1 VVACQVVGGLP
12 AHGVPDDGE
21 AEADQPERDGA
32 LDRAAGAVAGLA
44 DAGELA
50 GLFEADL
57 DAPSGGVACDQLGGG
72 CVQVGGGQRQV
83 VAVGRAGWADLTGP
97 RLVVQLL

>member
-1 VVACQVVGGLP
+1 MP
-12 AHGVPDDGE
+12 RPWGVPDDRQAQA
-21 AEADQPERDGA
+21 AEPEGDSA
-32 LDRAAGAVAGLA
+32 LDRAPAAVAGLA

-57 DAPSGGVACDQLGGG
+57 DAPSGGVACDQLGAG

-83 VAVGRAGWADLTGP
+83 VAVGCAGWADQHDLDRAGAEHP
-97 RLVVQLL
+97 WP